1 MWCFWHIFQDL
12 VLFFNG
18 TNHEPIIASKTSRGR
33 LFRKTLEQMM
43 AATKIR
49 PSDTVAARVEHALNL
64 TRGRLKL
71 WLVFDDDSAVA
82 EARTLIQQKK
92 ARHLLALSRNDLER
106 RHEKAVREIM
116 ERYAGVARPAVS
128 PPEPEAPK
136 RETMALPETKPAPRR
151 RAKSRQHA
159 EALSG

>member
-1 MWCFWHIFQDL
+1 
-12 VLFFNG
+12 
-18 TNHEPIIASKTSRGR
+18 
-33 LFRKTLEQMM
+33 M
-43 AATKIR
+43 ATTKNR
-49 PSDTVAARVEHALNL
+49 PSDTVSMRVEHALNL

-71 WLVFDDDSAVA
+71 WLVFEDDAAVA
-82 EARTLIQQKK
+82 EARILIQQKK

-116 ERYAGVARPAVS
+116 ERYAGITQPAAA
-128 PPEPEAPK
+128 PPEPAAAVLPQVK
-136 RETMALPETKPAPRR
+136 LPQAKLPEVKPVPRR

>member
-1 MWCFWHIFQDL
+1 
-12 VLFFNG
+12 
-18 TNHEPIIASKTSRGR
+18 
-33 LFRKTLEQMM
+33 M

-49 PSDTVAARVEHALNL
+49 ISDTVAARVEHALNL

-71 WLVFDDDSAVA
+71 WLVFDDDAAVA
-82 EARTLIQQKK
+82 EARSLIQQKK

-106 RHEKAVREIM
+106 RHEKAVREIL
-116 ERYAGVARPAVS
+116 ERYAGIAP
-128 PPEPEAPK
+128 PPEPETEP
-136 RETMALPETKPAPRR
+136 EPLPEAKPAPRR

>member
-1 MWCFWHIFQDL
+1 
-12 VLFFNG
+12 
-18 TNHEPIIASKTSRGR
+18 
-33 LFRKTLEQMM
+33 M
-43 AATKIR
+43 AATKFR
-49 PSDTVAARVEHALNL
+49 PSDTVADRVEHALNL

-71 WLVFDDDSAVA
+71 WLVFDDDKAAA

-116 ERYAGVARPAVS
+116 ERYAGIPQPQPTAA
-128 PPEPEAPK
+128 PPEPE
-136 RETMALPETKPAPRR
+136 TIALPEAKPAPRR
-151 RAKSRQHA
+151 RAKSRQHD

>member
-1 MWCFWHIFQDL
+1 
-12 VLFFNG
+12 
-18 TNHEPIIASKTSRGR
+18 
-33 LFRKTLEQMM
+33 M

-49 PSDTVAARVEHALNL
+49 ISDTVAARVDHALNL

-71 WLVFDDDSAVA
+71 WLVFDDDTAVA
-82 EARTLIQQKK
+82 EARSLIQQKK

-106 RHEKAVREIM
+106 RHEKAVREIL
-116 ERYAGVARPAVS
+116 ERYAGIAT
-128 PPEPEAPK
+128 PPEPEAEP
-136 RETMALPETKPAPRR
+136 EPLPEPLPEAKPAPRR

>member
-1 MWCFWHIFQDL
+1 
-12 VLFFNG
+12 
-18 TNHEPIIASKTSRGR
+18 
-33 LFRKTLEQMM
+33 MM
-43 AATKIR
+43 AVTKIR

-71 WLVFDDDSAVA
+71 WLVFEDDTAVA

-116 ERYAGVARPAVS
+116 ERYAGIPQPVTA
-128 PPEPEAPK
+128 PPEPEDV
-136 RETMALPETKPAPRR
+136 ALPEPKPAPRR